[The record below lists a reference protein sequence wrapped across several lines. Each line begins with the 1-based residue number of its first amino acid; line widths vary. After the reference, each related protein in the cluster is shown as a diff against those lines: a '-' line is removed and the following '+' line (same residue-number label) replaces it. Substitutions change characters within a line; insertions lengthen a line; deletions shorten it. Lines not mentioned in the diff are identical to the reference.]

1 MEPTH
6 GLTSC
11 DSRGLIRG
19 LNKNGLNLECL
30 RIDQI
35 IFSTILSFV
44 GFWNT
49 THTLGSSVTV
59 LQSNGFIKL

>member
-1 MEPTH
+1 MEPTR
-6 GLTSC
+6 GLTTC
-11 DSRGLIRG
+11 ASRGLIHG
-19 LNKNGLNLECL
+19 LNENGLNLECL

-49 THTLGSSVTV
+49 THTLTWE
-59 LQSNGFIKL
+59 